1 MAKSSSETKAL
12 TASLTGRIEVARACS
27 RAIDPV
33 IREIQAAAEVDLRGR
48 AGVIRNQHVKQMFN

>member
-1 MAKSSSETKAL
+1 VAKSCSETRAVS
-12 TASLTGRIEVARACS
+12 ASLTGRIKVARACC

-33 IREIQAAAEVDLRGR
+33 IREIQAGAEVDLRGR